1 MFLLCLETTFDCNLF
16 SMFYLLGYF
25 LFPWKVSFIIPVLI
39 FPQLS
44 FHVYFQNQFERPL
57 FRPWYQWTNVLEFP
71 RIKIFLSGPA
81 GNYLFKVNNRN
92 TITRCEIC
100 SKLTIVNSVVLV
112 SLLLTLTYFTPC
124 YSVSIVNFEH
134 VIAGFLGLSEDL
146 VFENHSLSTYFLICW
161 LILFIAS

>member
-1 MFLLCLETTFDCNLF
+1 MIWYTTFYTSFTTGKQLLLLLTVMFLLCLETTFDCNLF

-57 FRPWYQWTNVLEFP
+57 FCPWYQWTNVLEFP

-100 SKLTIVNSVVLV
+100 SKLTIK
-112 SLLLTLTYFTPC
+112 TPGRHQRR
-124 YSVSIVNFEH
+124 SGVFIVNFNIFH
-134 VIAGFLGLSEDL
+134 TLL
-146 VFENHSLSTYFLICW
+146 
-161 LILFIAS
+161 